1 MSFLIVRGERFALDL
16 GQTTLGGRGPGAL
29 DCDALAGL
37 PPFAAIEY
45 PIEGPSTL
53 RGLDTLAL
61 TLNGAPVT
69 GEPRPLAH
77 GDHIAAG
84 SVTIA
89 FGDIHRAGR
98 TNNAG
103 PAADEPVLPALGQ
116 PVPTGSTG
124 GCIMRPGDG
133 TRHVVPETGLTI
145 GRDPDCAIVLS
156 SRDASRVHAT
166 VAPAILGYTI
176 TDRSSNG
183 IWINGMR
190 MDGVQVLGQGDTIRM
205 AGEEFRF
212 EADAASFSPD
222 FGVPGDA
229 PDVQPVRPAPA
240 AAAPPMLLAALEVMT
255 EGEWK
260 GKRFRVER
268 PAVQLGRG
276 PHNDIVIA
284 YESVSSSHASLVL
297 RDRTWH
303 VLDLNSRNGTY
314 VEGEVVKEQRV
325 LPSVCELR
333 LGTLTLLFRAIS
345 TVNSGDVNGTV
356 RVIGI

>member
-1 MSFLIVRGERFALDL
+1 MSFVIVRGERFALDL

-29 DCDALAGL
+29 ECDALAGL

-53 RGLDTLAL
+53 RGLDTIAV
-61 TLNGAPVT
+61 TVNGAPVR
-69 GEPRPLAH
+69 GEPRPLVH
-77 GDHIAAG
+77 GDHIEAG
-84 SVTIA
+84 PVTIA

-103 PAADEPVLPALGQ
+103 PTADDPAMPALGQ
-116 PVPTGSTG
+116 PIATDSTG
-124 GCIMRPGDG
+124 GCIIRLDG
-133 TRHVVPETGLTI
+133 TRHIVPDTGLTI
-145 GRDPDCAIVLS
+145 GRDPDCTVVLS
-156 SRDASRVHAT
+156 SRDASRVHASIT
-166 VAPAILGYTI
+166 PAILGYTI

-183 IWINGMR
+183 VWINGQR
-190 MDGVQVLGQGDTIRM
+190 MDGMQVLGQGDVIRI

-212 EADAASFSPD
+212 EADAASFAPD
-222 FGVPGDA
+222 FGQPGNA
-229 PDVQPVRPAPA
+229 PEAQPARRIAA
-240 AAAPPMLLAALEVMT
+240 AAAPPMLLAALEVVT

-268 PAVQLGRG
+268 PAVQIGRG

-284 YESVSSSHASLVL
+284 YESISSSHASLVL

-325 LPSVCELR
+325 LPAVCELR
-333 LGTLTLLFRAIS
+333 LGTLTLLFRAIT
-345 TVNSGDVNGTV
+345 TVAGGQANSTV

>member
-1 MSFLIVRGERFALDL
+1 MSFVIVRGERFALDL
-16 GQTTLGGRGPGAL
+16 GQTTLGGQGPGAL
-29 DCDALAGL
+29 ECDALAGL

-45 PIEGPSTL
+45 PIEGPSTV
-53 RGLDTLAL
+53 RSLDTLAV
-61 TLNGAPVT
+61 TLNGAPVR
-69 GEPRPLAH
+69 GEPCLLNH
-77 GDHIAAG
+77 GDHIEAG

-98 TNNAG
+98 THNAG
-103 PAADEPVLPALGQ
+103 SPADEPVLPALGQ
-116 PVPTGSTG
+116 SIPTDSSG
-124 GCIMRPGDG
+124 GCIIRPGAG
-133 TRHVVPETGLTI
+133 TRHPVPDTGLTI

-156 SRDASRVHAT
+156 SRDASRVHASI
-166 VAPAILGYTI
+166 APAILGYSI

-183 IWINGMR
+183 IWINGLR
-190 MDGVQVLGQGDTIRM
+190 VDGVQVLGQGDVIRI

-212 EADAASFSPD
+212 EANAASFSPG

-229 PDVQPVRPAPA
+229 PDVQPARRVPA
-240 AAAPPMLLAALEVMT
+240 ASAPPMLLAALEVMT
-255 EGEWK
+255 DGEWK
-260 GKRFRVER
+260 GRRFRIER

-325 LPSVCELR
+325 LPAVCELR

-345 TVNSGDVNGTV
+345 TVASGQANSTV